1 MTDPL
6 NFDYPLAL
14 ATKFIDDSIATQVAL
29 GYEAPPARVR
39 ATAIRHA
46 EKALRPLLAL
56 RPRSHD

>member
-1 MTDPL
+1 MTDPPSL
-6 NFDYPLAL
+6 DYALAL
-14 ATKFIDDSIATQVAL
+14 ATKFIDDAIAAQVSL

-56 RPRSHD
+56 RGGGA